1 MDRHAAVQN
10 LVGVL
15 VVRALLFL
23 GEVVAD
29 DRGLLVHDPLG
40 RFPGQERR
48 VVPPGRIGGLM
59 PLGPVGA
66 KQQYAPG
73 LDRDP
78 LLRQRRL
85 RPLHVLRCDA
95 RPGLT
100 AERQVQHH
108 RRAHQRLQRKLL
120 HRRHVPE
127 EMVRR
132 IDVGARVNGH
142 LHKVGDEPLLFP
154 VDDGLDLEVGLV
166 GSERSRIAL
175 LYGHAEIDDAH
186 GKGPFPQDKRLV
198 ACNMQIQTKMR
209 RIFCCRQGATTS
221 SGDYHAR
228 RSNAAD
234 DKKD

>member
-1 MDRHAAVQN
+1 MTAGC
-10 LVGVL
+10 LS
-15 VVRALLFL
+15 
-23 GEVVAD
+23 
-29 DRGLLVHDPLG
+29 HDPLG

-85 RPLHVLRCDA
+85 RPLHVLRGDA
-95 RPGLT
+95 RPGLA

-186 GKGPFPQDKRLV
+186 GKGFLSAR
-198 ACNMQIQTKMR
+198 QTDRVLISLHGGGKSTR
-209 RIFCCRQGATTS
+209 RNREGPPRPDGLYRTS
-221 SGDYHAR
+221 PR
-228 RSNAAD
+228 R
-234 DKKD
+234 